1 MKTGDCF
8 LYNEKRKNTNNMLD
22 ILRRVW
28 YCVQLE
34 RNVFF
39 MNIYAVRQQLKL
51 EGKSFYDLPLR
62 VTYYAR
68 VSTEMK
74 QQLNSLDN
82 QIAYY
87 EDYIRS
93 HPDCRLPCGSNHPGR
108 LGTGYQGNQS
118 NL

>member
-8 LYNEKRKNTNNMLD
+8 LYNKAARKNKKLCWTYPAFCGIVFGLKG
-22 ILRRVW
+22 R
-28 YCVQLE
+28 
-34 RNVFF
+34 FF
-39 MNIYAVRQQLKL
+39 MNIYAVRQQIKL

-87 EDYIRS
+87 
-93 HPDCRLPCGSNHPGR
+93 
-108 LGTGYQGNQS
+108 
-118 NL
+118 